1 MSQFGNGW
9 GNGPPGWGPPPQGGY
24 GPPPQPGYGPPPQ
37 LGYGPPPQPGYGP
50 PPQAGY
56 GPQGFGAP
64 YGLAPAPFGAVSM
77 GFTCRFCGYQGMPL
91 VTRKISTGG
100 VVVAVVLFVV
110 FFPLFWIGLL
120 MKETVHSCPQC
131 RARAF

>member
-9 GNGPPGWGPPPQGGY
+9 GNGPPGWGPPQGGYGPPPQGGY

-37 LGYGPPPQPGYGP
+37 PGYGP
-50 PPQAGY
+50 PPGY
-56 GPQGFGAP
+56 GPSYGAP
-64 YGLAPAPFGAVSM
+64 GYGLAPAQPFGAPMTS
-77 GFTCRFCGYQGMPL
+77 GFVCRFCGYQGMAM

-100 VVVAVVLFVV
+100 IVVAVVLFFV

-131 RARAF
+131 RNRAF